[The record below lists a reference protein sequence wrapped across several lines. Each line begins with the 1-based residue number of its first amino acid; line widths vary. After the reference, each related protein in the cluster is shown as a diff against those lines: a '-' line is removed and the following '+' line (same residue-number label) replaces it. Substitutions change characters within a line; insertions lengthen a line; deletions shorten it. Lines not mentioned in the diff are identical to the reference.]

1 MYQWKPALLKALRVF
16 HLRLPTLLPTPC
28 RIFAGETLSPL
39 SHGACTRN
47 SKPRAFATVSLTEP
61 RHHAVKL
68 RHGFVAPAT
77 VVPSKPPRFATAQA
91 SDNPRSPACG
101 LQAATVS
108 LTEPRHHAVK
118 LRHGFIAPA
127 TAAPSNPPR
136 FATALA
142 SIKPL
147 ASLRLAGATVEGA

>member
-1 MYQWKPALLKALRVF
+1 MGERIPPHTLTPA
-16 HLRLPTLLPTPC
+16 T
-28 RIFAGETLSPL
+28 L